1 MMGLFCFVVVTLG
14 SPFKSRLR
22 LEAENAALRLQLMVL
37 RRRLPPIDTG
47 RTVLNNAPIVQV
59 QPRAPQ
65 FLPGS
70 SADQAEQRRESKFDA
85 MQRKLDEEFD
95 NNLNICNC

>member
-1 MMGLFCFVVVTLG
+1 MCKRSTDLGL
-14 SPFKSRLR
+14 
-22 LEAENAALRLQLMVL
+22 EQVL
-37 RRRLPPIDTG
+37 ADPLIDTG
-47 RTVLNNAPIVQV
+47 RTVLDNAPIVQV

-85 MQRKLDEEFD
+85 KQRRLDEEFD
-95 NNLNICNC
+95 NNLN

>member
-1 MMGLFCFVVVTLG
+1 MV
-14 SPFKSRLR
+14 SFKAL
-22 LEAENAALRLQLMVL
+22 AAAVL
-37 RRRLPPIDTG
+37 LSATAATSQVLADPLIDTG
-47 RTVLNNAPIVQV
+47 RTVLDNAPIVQV

-85 MQRKLDEEFD
+85 KQRKLDEAFD
-95 NNLNICNC
+95 NNLNICTC

>member
-1 MMGLFCFVVVTLG
+1 MRTTIAACVSGALIG
-14 SPFKSRLR
+14 GWSP
-22 LEAENAALRLQLMVL
+22 VL
-37 RRRLPPIDTG
+37 ADPLIDTG
-47 RTVLNNAPIVQV
+47 RTVLDDAPIVQV

>member
-1 MMGLFCFVVVTLG
+1 VVTLG

-85 MQRKLDEEFD
+85 KQRKLDEEFD
-95 NNLNICNC
+95 NNLSICKC